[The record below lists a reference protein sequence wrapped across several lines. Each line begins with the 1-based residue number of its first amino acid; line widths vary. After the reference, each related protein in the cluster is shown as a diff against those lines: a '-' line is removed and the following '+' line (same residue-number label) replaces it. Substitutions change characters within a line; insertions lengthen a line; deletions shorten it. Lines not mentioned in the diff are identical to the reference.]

1 MASTEHFPGP
11 TRSQGRLERRT
22 ERTGISGALILVGVG
37 VLLITG
43 WWWPGIMV
51 VLGIAF
57 AAERLMAG
65 RVVDALVVL
74 AIFLGIPLALWVVG
88 SVDIPWYWVI
98 GLVLIGLGAA
108 GVLRVLT
115 GSKG

>member
-1 MASTEHFPGP
+1 MSSTGHTTGP
-11 TRSQGRLERRT
+11 TGQLERRT
-22 ERTGISGALILVGVG
+22 ERTGIAGALILVGVG

-65 RVVDALVVL
+65 RMVDALVVL
-74 AIFLGIPLALWVVG
+74 AIFLGIPLAIWVVG
-88 SVDIPWYWVI
+88 AVDIPWFWVI

-108 GVLRVLT
+108 GVIRVLT
-115 GSKG
+115 GSTR